1 MAPAIP
7 TYADLVL
14 SQEFKFLASTD
25 LDRQALINE
34 FLNNAAQQ
42 VNATWQGKL
51 YGRSVALLAVHRL
64 VLRDRLLQSATQSQ
78 GTASVANA
86 FLMPGVGTV
95 QSLSGG
101 HGSSSVSFATTK
113 AGKEGEADYYGQTP
127 FGIEYYSLR
136 RRPMGAMVSS
146 AQSRCGC

>member
-7 TYADLVL
+7 TYADLIL
-14 SQEFKFLASTD
+14 SQEFKFLVTTD

-34 FLNNAAQQ
+34 FLNNAALQ
-42 VNATWQGKL
+42 VNSVWQGSL

-64 VLRDRLLQSATQSQ
+64 VLRDRLLQSATQAQ
-78 GTASVANA
+78 GTTSAANA

-95 QSLSGG
+95 QSLSGS
-101 HGSSSVSFATTK
+101 HGSSSVSFAPIK

-136 RRPMGAMVSS
+136 RRPVGAMVSS